1 MNVQVHD
8 EHYYDFLT
16 YVNKKRFISCYYQLR
31 YIYDIN
37 PKNILEIGVGSDL
50 LKKFVRDTF
59 SYKTLDISKT
69 LKPDIVGDV
78 VKLPLKDNVFDLIVC
93 FQTLE
98 HLPFSEFE
106 PALKEIARVSRK
118 DVLISLPYS
127 STSLYLE
134 AKLPFLKDKI
144 LRCGVRIPHFFRKHS
159 FDGQHYWEVGRK
171 GYSIKTIK
179 KSFEKFFNVKETFNP
194 TDNTYHLFFRLE
206 KKHVYHKQV

>member
-1 MNVQVHD
+1 MNEQTHD
-8 EHYYDFLT
+8 ELHYDFLN
-16 YVNKKRFISCYYQLR
+16 YVDKKRFISCYYQLR
-31 YIYDIN
+31 YIYGIN
-37 PKNILEIGVGSDL
+37 PKNILEIGVGGGL
-50 LKKFVRDTF
+50 LKKFLRDTF
-59 SYKTLDISKT
+59 SYKTLDIRET
-69 LKPDIVGDV
+69 LKPDVVGNV
-78 VKLPLKDNVFDLIVC
+78 VQLPAKNNAFDLVVC

-106 PALKEIARVSRK
+106 PALKEIARVTRK

-134 AKLPFLKDKI
+134 AKLPFLKDRI
-144 LRCGVRIPHFFRKHS
+144 LRWGVRIPHFFRKHS

-179 KSFEKFFNVKETFNP
+179 KSLEKFFNVKETFNP

-206 KKHVYHKQV
+206 KKHVHHKQV

>member
-37 PKNILEIGVGSDL
+37 PKNILEIRVGSDL
-50 LKKFVRDTF
+50 LKKFSRDTF
-59 SYKTLDISKT
+59 SYKTIDISKT

-179 KSFEKFFNVKETFNP
+179 KSLEKFFNVKETFNP

-206 KKHVYHKQV
+206 KRHVYHRQV

>member
-1 MNVQVHD
+1 MNEQTHD
-8 EHYYDFLT
+8 ELHYDFLN
-16 YVNKKRFISCYYQLR
+16 YVDKKRFISCYYQLR
-31 YIYDIN
+31 YIYGIN
-37 PKNILEIGVGSDL
+37 PKNILEIGVGGGL
-50 LKKFVRDTF
+50 LKKFLRDTF
-59 SYKTLDISKT
+59 SYKTLDIRET
-69 LKPDIVGDV
+69 LKPDVVGSV
-78 VKLPLKDNVFDLIVC
+78 VQLPVKNNAFDLVVC
-93 FQTLE
+93 FQMLE

-134 AKLPFLKDKI
+134 AKLPFLKDRI

-179 KSFEKFFNVKETFNP
+179 KSLEKFFNVKETFNP

-206 KKHVYHKQV
+206 KKHVHHKQV

>member
-1 MNVQVHD
+1 MKTQVHD
-8 EHYYDFLT
+8 EHYYDFLN

-31 YIYDIN
+31 YIYHIN
-37 PKNILEIGVGSDL
+37 PKNILEIGVGCDL
-50 LKKFVRDTF
+50 LKKFLGDTF
-59 SYKTLDISKT
+59 SYKTLDINEA
-69 LKPDIVGDV
+69 LKPDVVGDV
-78 VKLPLKDNVFDLIVC
+78 AQLPLKDNVFDLVAC

-144 LRCGVRIPHFFRKHS
+144 LRCGVRIPHFFQKHS
-159 FDGQHYWEVGRK
+159 FDGQHYWMVGKK
-171 GYSIKTIK
+171 GCSIKTIT
-179 KSFEKFFNVKETFNP
+179 KSLEKFFNVKETFNP
-194 TDNTYHLFFRLE
+194 TDNTYHLFFVLE
-206 KKHVYHKQV
+206 KHGVA

>member
-1 MNVQVHD
+1 MKVQVHD

-16 YVNKKRFISCYYQLR
+16 YVNKNRFISCYYQLR

-37 PKNILEIGVGSDL
+37 PKNILEIGVGCDL
-50 LKKFVRDTF
+50 LKKFLRDAI
-59 SYKTLDISKT
+59 SYKTLDCNKL

-78 VKLPLKDNVFDLIVC
+78 LKLPLKDNTFGLVVC

-106 PALKEIARVSRK
+106 RALKEIARVSRK

-144 LRCGVRIPHFFRKHS
+144 LRLGVRIPHFFRKHS
-159 FDGQHYWEVGRK
+159 FDGQHYWEVGKK

-179 KSFEKFFNVKETFNP
+179 KSLEKFFNVKEAFNP

-206 KKHVYHKQV
+206 KHGIT